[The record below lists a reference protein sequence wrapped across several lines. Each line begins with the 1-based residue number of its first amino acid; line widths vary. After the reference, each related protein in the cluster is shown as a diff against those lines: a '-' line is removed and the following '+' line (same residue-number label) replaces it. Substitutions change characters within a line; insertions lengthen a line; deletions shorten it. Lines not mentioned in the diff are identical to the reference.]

1 PATSAHQLF
10 GFSLVTNGCHLE
22 SLSGEQVDTIINSED
37 SLHWP
42 IKCSASSRTSQQ
54 RKPLYFFQHIGRLLR
69 VGRHVLKPYVLGTRA
84 SRVVG
89 LNYSSWHHQLYCLWT
104 KCLPGSPLLNAH
116 SYLALLRLRHLL
128 KWNSHNLRE
137 RDILEQ
143 GNMALPRSLAF
154 KNLNLPR
161 IVSVYVEA
169 KYITNGSSFAPTK
182 EMITANF
189 HEVLDELLQ
198 GLQ

>member
-1 PATSAHQLF
+1 MVLGIIENISVEKASLF
-10 GFSLVTNGCHLE
+10 FSSHWE
-22 SLSGEQVDTIINSED
+22 IAQSG
-37 SLHWP
+37 
-42 IKCSASSRTSQQ
+42 
-54 RKPLYFFQHIGRLLR
+54 G
-69 VGRHVLKPYVLGTRA
+69 HVPKPYVLETRA
-84 SRVVG
+84 SRVVD
-89 LNYSSWHHQLYCLWT
+89 LNYSSRHHQLYCLWT
-104 KCLPGSPLLNAH
+104 RCLAGSPLLNAH

-143 GNMALPRSLAF
+143 GNKALPRPLAF

-169 KYITNGSSFAPTK
+169 KYIINGSSFAPTK
-182 EMITANF
+182 AMITANF